1 MCFFSIG
8 TSLSVRYFLCTDS
21 IYVRYFLFTYSLSV
35 NNIFQIRL
43 VIRMIEIMDSHL
55 GLRFGLEIRLRI
67 GMGIGIWDLK

>member
-1 MCFFSIG
+1 MVGWQPSGVSANKVFH
-8 TSLSVRYFLCTDS
+8 S